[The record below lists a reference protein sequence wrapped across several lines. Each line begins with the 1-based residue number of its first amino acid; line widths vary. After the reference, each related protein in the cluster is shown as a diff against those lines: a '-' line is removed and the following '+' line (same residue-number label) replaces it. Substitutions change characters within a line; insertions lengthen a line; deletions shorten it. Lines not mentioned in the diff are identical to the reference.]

1 MNQIKKIIRGKMGSL
16 LMNYIGRAIPDEPY
30 LRLMWRL
37 KMHSRLNIKDPKT
50 FNEKVQWL
58 KLNDHNP
65 EYTSMVDKY
74 EAKKYVADRI
84 GEEHIIPTI
93 GVWEK
98 FDDIDFSSL
107 PDQFVLKC
115 THDSG
120 GVVICKD
127 KQTFN
132 KSAARKTLE
141 GGLKKN
147 FYYKMREWPYKN
159 VKPQIIAEEY
169 LKEASG
175 NNLVE
180 YKIFCFNGT
189 AKMVLVCKGA
199 AHGNLRT
206 NDYCDLELNRLPF
219 TSLYPNSEGKLDKPE
234 NYDKMLELAERL
246 SAEVPLLRVDFY
258 SADDKI
264 YFGELTFYHNSGFCL
279 FNPNEWDM
287 KLGQWL
293 DLDSINNK

>member
-1 MNQIKKIIRGKMGSL
+1 MNEIKKKIRGKMGSL
-16 LMNYIGRAIPDEPY
+16 LMNYVGTVIPDEPY
-30 LRLMWRL
+30 LRLMWLL
-37 KMHSRLNIKDPKT
+37 KMHKRLNLKNPKT
-50 FNEKVQWL
+50 FNEKLQWL
-58 KLNDHNP
+58 KLHDRKP
-65 EYTSMVDKY
+65 VYTTMVDKA
-74 EAKKYVADRI
+74 EAKKYVADQI
-84 GEEHIIPTI
+84 GEEYIIPTL

-98 FDDIDFSSL
+98 FDDIDFPSL

-127 KQTFN
+127 KESFN
-132 KSAARKTLE
+132 KSEARKVLE
-141 GGLKKN
+141 SGLRKN
-147 FYYKMREWPYKN
+147 FYLKMREWPYKN

-169 LKEASG
+169 LKEASE

-219 TSLYPNSEGKLDKPE
+219 TSLYPNSEGKLDKPKHYE
-234 NYDKMLELAERL
+234 KMIELAERL
-246 SAEVPLLRVDFY
+246 SSEVPLLRVDFY

-264 YFGELTFYHNSGFCL
+264 FFGELTFYHNSGFCT
-279 FNPNEWDM
+279 FNPDEWDL
-287 KLGQWL
+287 KLGQML
-293 DLDSINNK
+293 DLESK